1 LAKTPRPRLSRSQP
15 KSNNPPIAYKEEPC
29 EERIQ
34 AEKTLRSGRDKKD
47 LCQERSDIFIP
58 GFELGRII
66 GSGMIGLAYAAKYV
80 DNGQIFCLKCM
91 SKEKIAEKNLV
102 KNIENEIKFHLA
114 LIDVPNIM
122 PLLKLFGTPLELVMV
137 LPYIPGRDLFRFM
150 KSKEGP
156 CKGHLTEYES

>member
-1 LAKTPRPRLSRSQP
+1 
-15 KSNNPPIAYKEEPC
+15 
-29 EERIQ
+29 
-34 AEKTLRSGRDKKD
+34 
-47 LCQERSDIFIP
+47 
-58 GFELGRII
+58 
-66 GSGMIGLAYAAKYV
+66 MIGLAYAAKYV

-122 PLLKLFGTPLELVMV
+122 PLLKLFGTSLELVMV

-156 CKGHLTEYES
+156 CKGHLTEYESWTVVKQLLSALHAMHSRGILHRDIKPENIMISADLEVWLSDLGLAIEMPSAGFYSG